1 MNKPL
6 ISVIIAIYNAEK
18 WISRMIDS
26 VLNQSLKDFELLLVD
41 DGSNDGTADILDDYA
56 QKDDRIT
63 LLHNNHGGVCS
74 ARQAGLNVANGEY
87 FIQLDADDWI
97 EQNML
102 EEMYSRAK
110 EKNADIVLCA
120 FENIYT
126 KNGHIIHH
134 VYQNCPSSFSKNT
147 LYKDILIGR
156 CNFANWNKL
165 IKLSIVI
172 DNNLSYP
179 IEITQIED
187 AVFSLRV
194 AKVAKVIAHTPMAL
208 YHYDQSINPLSMT
221 NANNQKLINSR
232 LHTIDYCLKY
242 TDLRPLAYKCAIGLC
257 MYHSLRFNILS
268 KKEFKE
274 RFSKYKFK
282 GFFIKTPKISK
293 QAYLFAFTAM
303 YLSFDLAS
311 FVMKLKLKRLERII

>member
-102 EEMYSRAK
+102 E
-110 EKNADIVLCA
+110 NV
-120 FENIYT
+120 
-126 KNGHIIHH
+126 
-134 VYQNCPSSFSKNT
+134 
-147 LYKDILIGR
+147 
-156 CNFANWNKL
+156 
-165 IKLSIVI
+165 
-172 DNNLSYP
+172 
-179 IEITQIED
+179 
-187 AVFSLRV
+187 
-194 AKVAKVIAHTPMAL
+194 
-208 YHYDQSINPLSMT
+208 
-221 NANNQKLINSR
+221 
-232 LHTIDYCLKY
+232 
-242 TDLRPLAYKCAIGLC
+242 
-257 MYHSLRFNILS
+257 
-268 KKEFKE
+268 
-274 RFSKYKFK
+274 
-282 GFFIKTPKISK
+282 
-293 QAYLFAFTAM
+293 
-303 YLSFDLAS
+303 
-311 FVMKLKLKRLERII
+311 